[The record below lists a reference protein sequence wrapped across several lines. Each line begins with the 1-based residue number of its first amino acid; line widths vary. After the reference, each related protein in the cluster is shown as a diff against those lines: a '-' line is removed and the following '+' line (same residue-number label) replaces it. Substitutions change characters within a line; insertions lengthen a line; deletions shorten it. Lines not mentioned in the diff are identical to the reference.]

1 MVYKLIIAN
10 TYIIQ
15 ISKYPKMKFNYIAL
29 TFLCSAG
36 LSAPAPLVGGLLGG
50 QGGQGGLLGGLLGG
64 GQGQGQPGQG
74 QPQQGGLVSSL
85 PIAGPLVGGIFNG
98 LVYPILDGV
107 PIAGPLVRGILGGL
121 I

>member
-15 ISKYPKMKFNYIAL
+15 ISKYTKMKFNYIAL

-36 LSAPAPLVGGLLGG
+36 LSAPAPLVGGLL
-50 QGGQGGLLGGLLGG
+50 G